1 MRDYII
7 ILPKERLILKKSPV
21 LTNNKRQKLF
31 TIYEG
36 LKFFLSRKEYDKL
49 TENLKNIIIVL
60 EEDLEN
66 VININSILIE
76 MDFPVNWHK

>member
-1 MRDYII
+1 M
-7 ILPKERLILKKSPV
+7 
-21 LTNNKRQKLF
+21 QAQ
-31 TIYEG
+31 
-36 LKFFLSRKEYDKL
+36 L